1 MKYVLP
7 LMLAASAAW
16 AANEQTPRPW
26 IDSEPPPVPTA
37 SQPEIPSW
45 MAAFR
50 AAEEGEPVG
59 VSHAGECPRDM
70 HGGDDVH
77 DSIHDDPHALVRA
90 SSPDVALPTAP
101 LSRSGAAN
109 GHDIAELFAKRAL
122 LSEQLVRVHAVVVK
136 KTEGILGKTYLHVR
150 DGTGS
155 PRQGDD
161 DLTVTTTEA
170 FEPGE
175 AVELE
180 GRVRIDQDLG
190 LGYRYAVLLD
200 EATRVHVN

>member
-16 AANEQTPRPW
+16 AAQGQMPKPW
-26 IDSEPPPVPTA
+26 IEAEPPSVPAAAQSET
-37 SQPEIPSW
+37 PSW
-45 MAAFR
+45 MAALR
-50 AAEEGEPVG
+50 AAEEVEPAG
-59 VSHAGECPRDM
+59 VSRAGQCPRDL
-70 HGGDDVH
+70 HEVNHAH
-77 DSIHDDPHALVRA
+77 DFMDDDPHALVGV
-90 SSPDVALPTAP
+90 SSPDVAVPNVP
-101 LSRSGAAN
+101 LARSNAAN
-109 GHDIAELFAKRAL
+109 GHDIAELFAKRAV
-122 LSEQLVRVHAVVVK
+122 LSEQLVRVHAIVVK
-136 KTEGILGKTYLHVR
+136 KTEGILGKTYLHLR

-155 PRQGDD
+155 PGQRDD

-190 LGYRYAVLLD
+190 LGYRYSILLD
-200 EATRVHVN
+200 EATRVQVN

>member
-1 MKYVLP
+1 
-7 LMLAASAAW
+7 
-16 AANEQTPRPW
+16 
-26 IDSEPPPVPTA
+26 
-37 SQPEIPSW
+37 
-45 MAAFR
+45 MAAFHS
-50 AAEEGEPVG
+50 AEEVEPAG
-59 VSHAGECPRDM
+59 ISQAGECPRD
-70 HGGDDVH
+70 VH
-77 DSIHDDPHALVRA
+77 DVDHAHDFMDADPHALVGVG
-90 SSPDVALPTAP
+90 SPDVALPTAP

-122 LSEQLVRVHAVVVK
+122 LSEQIVRVHAIVVK
-136 KTEGILGKTYLHVR
+136 KTEGILGKTYLHLR

-155 PRQGDD
+155 RGRGDD

-200 EATRVHVN
+200 EATRVQVN